1 MANEKFSASIR
12 KWYVKAYPTD
22 DLGPELVGNF
32 AGALETMAQGGD
44 IYDYMAVG
52 DSLIRERL
60 FTRLSEMLGLDYDH
74 IYELWLHQAISP
86 ELRAKAEEN
95 GVILPTD
102 APRVPHGFKKIPAG
116 FVPAGF

>member
-1 MANEKFSASIR
+1 MANKEFSASIK

-32 AGALETMAQGGD
+32 AGALETMAKGGD
-44 IYDYMAVG
+44 IYDYMGVG
-52 DSLIRERL
+52 DSLVRERL

-74 IYELWLHQAISP
+74 VYELWLNQVVSP

-95 GVILPTD
+95 GITLATEAETPSLYK
-102 APRVPHGFKKIPAG
+102 RF
-116 FVPAGF
+116 